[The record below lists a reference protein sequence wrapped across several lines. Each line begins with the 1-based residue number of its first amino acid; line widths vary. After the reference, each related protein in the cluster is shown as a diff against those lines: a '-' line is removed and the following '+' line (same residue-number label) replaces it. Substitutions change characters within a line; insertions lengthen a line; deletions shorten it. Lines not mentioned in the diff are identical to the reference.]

1 MGERVDAMQCL
12 KKAIE
17 LNPALASEAR
27 QDRDF
32 QSLHPDAEFGAV
44 LDN

>member
-1 MGERVDAMQCL
+1 VNAVQSL

-32 QSLHPDAEFGAV
+32 QSLYADVEFGA
-44 LDN
+44 LIDN